1 MLKYKL
7 ESLDGIDEE
16 TQKLYKQEGNVYTLA
31 VEGIES
37 GGDVA
42 GLKAKVDEL
51 LTEKKAADKK
61 AADAEAARLQAEE
74 DAKTEKARKTGDI
87 ETIEKGYQEKMQ
99 TLEAQLAEMQTKTAD
114 KELDR
119 TALEVAAGLAEGAN
133 QKILSRFIKDRLRY
147 EGDEIKVTDGSGN
160 LTIATIEQLKE
171 EFKTS
176 EEYASLV
183 IGSKGNGGGATN
195 QPGNGGGAEKTI
207 NRSDFDAMGQSDR
220 SAFFAEG
227 GKVVDD

>member
-1 MLKYKL
+1 MFIEYPTP
-7 ESLDGIDEE
+7 IYA
-16 TQKLYKQEGNVYTLA
+16 QKLYKQEGNVYTLA
-31 VEGIES
+31 VDGIES
-37 GGDVA
+37 GDDVA

-74 DAKTEKARKTGDI
+74 DAKTEKARKAGDI
-87 ETIEKGYQEKMQ
+87 DTIEKGYQEKMQ
-99 TLEAQLAEMQTKTAD
+99 TLEAQLAEMKTKTAD

-119 TALEVAAGLAEGAN
+119 TAMEIASGLAEGAN

-160 LTIATIEQLKE
+160 LTIATVEQLSE

-176 EEYASLV
+176 EQYASLV

-195 QPGNGGGAEKTI
+195 QPGNGGGADKTVT
-207 NRSDFDAMGQSDR
+207 RSDFDAMGQADR

-227 GKVVDD
+227 GKVTDD